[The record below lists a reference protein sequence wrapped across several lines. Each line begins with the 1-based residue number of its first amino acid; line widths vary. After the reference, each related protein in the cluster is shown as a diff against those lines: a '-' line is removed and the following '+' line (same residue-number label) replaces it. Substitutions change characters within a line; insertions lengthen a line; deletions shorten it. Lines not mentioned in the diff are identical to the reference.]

1 MTTMLDMISDTRRMA
16 FGSLNDQI
24 NLVAQPYTA
33 NSTDLILDM
42 DVSGITQGMTL
53 SGGLNVW
60 YVRGIDNATNTV
72 KVIPGFDNSPKRD
85 LAVNDFIYIKPRV
98 TDWYMFETMNQEILR
113 LSTPE
118 HGLYQVASWTADVDP
133 TWQTYEI
140 PSEALSMIG
149 ILRIRYRMPGSPDVW
164 YDIPDKAYRIQLN
177 AGQTGNP
184 TSYIRLL
191 RNIPSGTEIQFLYK
205 SPFHQAEELSDSV
218 NDVCGLS
225 ETMVDIP
232 TLGCLATLLRTN
244 ESRRMQVQQQG
255 DSRRADEVPG
265 GGNLNIA
272 ARIERDHQMRIW
284 EEAARLVQRVPLIRS
299 M

>member
-1 MTTMLDMISDTRRMA
+1 MTTMLDLVSDTRRMA
-16 FGSLNDQI
+16 FGSVHDQI

-33 NSTDLILDM
+33 NSTSLVLDM
-42 DVSGITQGMTL
+42 DVSGITQGMTI

-60 YVRGIDNATNTV
+60 FVRGIDTASNSVN
-72 KVIPGFDNSPKRD
+72 VIPGFDNSPKKD
-85 LAVNDFIYIKPRV
+85 LAVNEFVYIKPKV

-118 HGLYQVASWTADVDP
+118 HGLYQVASWVADVDP

-140 PSEALSMIG
+140 PTEALNMISL
-149 ILRIRYRMPGSPDVW
+149 LRVRYRMPGSPDVW
-164 YDIPDKAYRIQLN
+164 YDIPEKAYRLQLN
-177 AGQTGNP
+177 GGSESTL

-205 SPFHQAEELSDSV
+205 SPFYQATELSDNV
-218 NDVCGLS
+218 NEVCGLS

-232 TLGCLATLLRTN
+232 TLGCLATLLRTS
-244 ESRRMQVQQQG
+244 ESQRAQPQQQG
-255 DSRRADEVPG
+255 DARRANEVVAG
-265 GGNLNIA
+265 SNLSVA
-272 ARIERDHQMRIW
+272 ARVEKDHQMRIW
-284 EEAARLVQRVPLIRS
+284 EEAARLTSRISYIRS